1 MYIIV
6 RKDNETS
13 EDLVPIFSEHI
24 QYSDKYLV
32 CDRYKDKY
40 NNYDWIWREDIVV
53 VKEVSVTQLNEAIKS
68 L

>member
-1 MYIIV
+1 MYIIT
-6 RKDNETS
+6 RRDSDTLE
-13 EDLVPIFSEHI
+13 ELVPIFSEHI

-40 NNYDWIWREDIVV
+40 NNYDWICREDIVE
-53 VKEVSVTQLNEAIKS
+53 VKKVSITQLNEAIKS